1 MNSSRSWRN
10 CRFSLRLLLLLK
22 ALLRGRILDAA
33 PNTNRCPATTG
44 VRRLLS
50 GLLEVLEVVEVDDS
64 SSLRLRIC
72 ADSKVVV
79 LVDGATTGTSAAV
92 SFCFMDEC

>member
-10 CRFSLRLLLLLK
+10 CRFRLRLLLLNELDK
-22 ALLRGRILDAA
+22 VLRGRILDA

-44 VRRLLS
+44 RRLES
-50 GLLEVLEVVEVDDS
+50 GLLVLVVEVVDS

-72 ADSKVVV
+72 AESNVL
-79 LVDGATTGTSAAV
+79 LVDACGATTTSAV
-92 SFCFMDEC
+92 SLSC

>member
-72 ADSKVVV
+72 AESNVL
-79 LVDGATTGTSAAV
+79 LVDACGATTTSAV
-92 SFCFMDEC
+92 SLSC